1 MRDAAQLEEALG
13 HTFERKNLR
22 DLALTHRSAAGQN
35 NERLEFLGDSILN
48 HVIAQDLFH
57 RFPDTDEGRLSR
69 MRAMLVKGET
79 LADLGQQ
86 LELGHYIR
94 LGAGER
100 KSGGHRRRS
109 ILADT
114 VEALLGAVLL
124 DSDVEK
130 CRTVVLSLYND
141 LLDDIDLDAAK
152 KDAKTR
158 LQEYVQ
164 GRNHPLPQYRLVKE
178 EGAEHAREFV
188 VECVLEKPAIAEQ
201 GEGSSRRKAEQQ
213 AASAV
218 LSRLGANARS

>member
-1 MRDAAQLEEALG
+1 MRDAAELEAALG
-13 HTFERKNLR
+13 HTFERKSLR

-79 LADLGQQ
+79 LADLGLQ
-86 LELGHYIR
+86 LELGHFVR

-124 DSDVEK
+124 DSNVEQ
-130 CRTVVLSLYND
+130 CRNVVLSLYQE
-141 LLDDIDLDAAK
+141 LLDEIDLDAAR

-164 GRNHPLPQYRLVKE
+164 ARNHPLPQYQLVSE
-178 EGAEHAREFV
+178 EGEEHAREFIV
-188 VECVLEKPAIAEQ
+188 QCLLEKPAIQEQ
-201 GEGSSRRKAEQQ
+201 GAGSSRRKAEQE
-213 AASAV
+213 AADAV
-218 LSRLGANARS
+218 LKRLENNART